1 MDNLDETIG
10 NIARQVTQTSNR
22 DPGHSTNTNNAINPE
37 EGSNLDPF
45 SPAFD
50 VKAWTRAFIDV
61 FDADPNAAPHRAVGV
76 AYRDLSVCGSSTGSQ
91 YQKTV
96 GNILLSTVTS
106 LFGQLTGRA
115 KNQVKILDGF
125 EGKVE
130 PGEMLLVLGPPGSG
144 CSTLLKTLAGRK
156 EGLEVSKES
165 HISYR
170 GR

>member
-1 MDNLDETIG
+1 
-10 NIARQVTQTSNR
+10 
-22 DPGHSTNTNNAINPE
+22 
-37 EGSNLDPF
+37 
-45 SPAFD
+45 
-50 VKAWTRAFIDV
+50 
-61 FDADPNAAPHRAVGV
+61 
-76 AYRDLSVCGSSTGSQ
+76 
-91 YQKTV
+91 
-96 GNILLSTVTS
+96 VTS